1 MKNAKKQ
8 VPYRVHWYNPRNH
21 TCGTA
26 VAHAYTKRAARKLVL
41 AALESGAR
49 VGWVVKAEAV

>member
-1 MKNAKKQ
+1 M
-8 VPYRVHWYNPRNH
+8 
-21 TCGTA
+21 TA